1 MAIPKR
7 KLVIGIDLGGT
18 NMQIGVVDPLYK
30 IPGRS
35 KKKTRANEGMQKV
48 LDRIVDGVSEAC
60 QEAGVAVKDIAALGI
75 GAPGAIDPA
84 AGVVVQA
91 PNLNWHNVPL
101 AMLLKKRLNIPVVVD
116 NDVNVAVYGEWRLG
130 AGKGV
135 TDMLGVWL
143 GTGVGGGMI
152 LNSKLYYGG
161 FFTAGEIGHNILF
174 PGAPPGTRKV
184 EDCCSRTAVVRH
196 ILQLIHTGRKSVIP
210 EMCGGDLS
218 EIRAKTVSMAYEKN
232 DLPTREVI
240 DNAAELLGIVVANA
254 VTLLSLPR
262 VVLGGGLTEAMGDA
276 LVKPVREA
284 TRRYVF
290 PDVLKKV
297 EVVATKLEAN
307 AGLLGAALLAQEAA
321 GLAKAPVTK

>member
-1 MAIPKR
+1 MAASKR
-7 KLVIGIDLGGT
+7 KHVIGIDLGGT
-18 NMQIGVVDPLYK
+18 NMQIGVVDPGYK

-35 KKKTRANEGMQKV
+35 KKKTRAVEGLDRV
-48 LDRIVDGVSEAC
+48 LDRIVDGVNEAC
-60 QEAGVAVKDIAALGI
+60 HEAGISTKEVAALGI

-91 PNLNWHNVPL
+91 PNLNWHNVQL
-101 AMLLKKRLNIPVVVD
+101 ANLLKKRLGVPVVVD

-135 TDMLGVWL
+135 NDLLGVWL
-143 GTGVGGGMI
+143 GTGVGGGLV
-152 LNSKLYYGG
+152 LNGKLYYGG

-184 EDCCSRTAVVRH
+184 EECCSRTAVVRH

-210 EMCGGDLS
+210 ELCQGDLS
-218 EIRAKTVSMAYEKN
+218 EVRAKTVSVAYEKN
-232 DLPTREVI
+232 DAPTREVV
-240 DNAAELLGIVVANA
+240 DNAAELLGIVCANA

-284 TRRYVF
+284 TRRFVF
-290 PDVLKKV
+290 PDVLRKV
-297 EVVATKLEAN
+297 DVVATKLEAN
-307 AGLLGAALLAQEAA
+307 AGLLGAALLAQEMA
-321 GLAKAPVTK
+321 GLAKPAGK